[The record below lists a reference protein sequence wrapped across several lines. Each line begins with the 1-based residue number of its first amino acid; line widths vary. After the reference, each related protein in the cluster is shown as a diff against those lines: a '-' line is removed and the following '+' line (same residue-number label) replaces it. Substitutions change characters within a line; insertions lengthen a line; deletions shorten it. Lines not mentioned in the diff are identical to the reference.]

1 MGIDP
6 DVAKLWKEFREDPSE
21 PVTFI
26 SFHQTNGGNS
36 DDEFVSQESKD
47 RYGHYAVQGT
57 PDAQFDGGYIF
68 NFDGGFDSSDV
79 GFANAAGLASAAYLD
94 SFGPLS

>member
-6 DVAKLWKEFREDPSE
+6 DVAKLWKEFREDPAE

-26 SFHQTNGGNS
+26 SFHQTNGGSS

-47 RYGHYAVQGT
+47 RYNFYSVQGT
-57 PDAQFDGGYIF
+57 PDAQFDGGYIEELGVVMELTTHTKTTTLRVVKGMS
-68 NFDGGFDSSDV
+68 NQP
-79 GFANAAGLASAAYLD
+79 N
-94 SFGPLS
+94 

>member
-36 DDEFVSQESKD
+36 DDEFFALKVMHGVTDAPAVDIYANGELLVENLA
-47 RYGHYAVQGT
+47 YGDFQGYLQV
-57 PDAQFDGGYIF
+57 P
-68 NFDGGFDSSDV
+68 V
-79 GFANAAGLASAAYLD
+79 GDYTLD
-94 SFGPLS
+94 ITAHGDMNPKY

>member
-47 RYGHYAVQGT
+47 RYGH
-57 PDAQFDGGYIF
+57 
-68 NFDGGFDSSDV
+68 
-79 GFANAAGLASAAYLD
+79 
-94 SFGPLS
+94 